1 MMRPPLGVET
11 GEYRIKPPL
20 VKPSRLSS
28 KGSGKDLSQGWA
40 VNFTIGCTHACPF
53 CYVSSIWEKNGRVKG
68 RWGDYL
74 LLPSNLEEAIKET
87 DWGRWVGEEV
97 LMSSTHDPYL
107 PQLADGARKILE
119 AGLSAGVR
127 FCIQTRSP
135 LASRD
140 IPLMVRFRE
149 QVRLQISIATLNPE
163 FARIIEPRVPS
174 PESRLRLLEKA
185 ADAGLRTGVIIAP
198 VFPPTDLRPD
208 WIEDLEAIFERLAVI
223 KPDVVFGECL
233 HVRGSNLSLLADK
246 GVQVDRRMLYVF
258 DGQAGAVFQQ
268 LLQKHGLKGVW
279 WYEYRRAYD
288 G

>member
-1 MMRPPLGVET
+1 MRPPLGVET

-40 VNFTIGCTHACPF
+40 VNFAIGCTHACPF

-87 DWGRWVGEEV
+87 DWGRWAGEEV

-107 PQLADGARKILE
+107 PQLTDGARKILE

-140 IPLMVRFRE
+140 IPLIARFRE
-149 QVRLQISIATLNPE
+149 QVRLQISIATLNHE
-163 FARIIEPRVPS
+163 FARIIEPRVPT
-174 PESRLRLLEKA
+174 PEARLKLLQKA

-198 VFPPTDLRPD
+198 VFPPTEQRPD
-208 WIEDLEAIFERLAVI
+208 WEADLEAIFERLVEM
-223 KPDVVFGECL
+223 KPDMVYGECL
-233 HVRGSNLSLLADK
+233 HIRGNNLELLAEK
-246 GVQVDRRMLYVF
+246 GVKVDRKTLYPF
-258 DGQAGAVFQQ
+258 DGRAGALFNK
-268 LLQKHGLKGVW
+268 LLQRYGLNGVW
-279 WYEYRRAYD
+279 WYEYRRAYN